1 MNRDD
6 ADRFIDHLQ
15 SLNKNDHGALAALRH
30 SLAFDPGDDPRS
42 YPFVERW
49 VSRLVG
55 RNAHARDARRLAL
68 YAVAG
73 LFALHPVVQTRSLA
87 AALGQLLR
95 DKDRP
100 SLELRFR
107 ALLESDADSAMAH
120 LRQSVNLLAADGLGW
135 DPAALLLDLCWLLD
149 ERADPKRRDSVRR
162 QWARQFY
169 GALQADDERET
180 SDATATEQPAT
191 QGEPS

>member
-6 ADRFIDHLQ
+6 ANRFIDHLQ
-15 SLNKNDHGALAALRH
+15 SLSKNDRGALAALRH
-30 SLAFDPGDDPRS
+30 SLAFDPGDDPRA

-49 VSRLVG
+49 VGRLVG
-55 RNAHARDARRLAL
+55 RNTYAGDARRLAL

-73 LFALHPVVQTRSLA
+73 LFAAHPVVQDRPLA

-95 DKDRP
+95 TKDRP

-107 ALLESDADSAMAH
+107 ALLEADADSVMAH
-120 LRQSVNLLAADGLGW
+120 LRQAVSLLAADGMGY
-135 DPAALLLDLCWLLD
+135 DPAALLQDLCCLLD
-149 ERADPKRRDSVRR
+149 ERAQPKWRDDIRRR
-162 QWARQFY
+162 WARQFY
-169 GALQADDERET
+169 AALQADDVPET
-180 SDATATEQPAT
+180 SGETAIEQPAT